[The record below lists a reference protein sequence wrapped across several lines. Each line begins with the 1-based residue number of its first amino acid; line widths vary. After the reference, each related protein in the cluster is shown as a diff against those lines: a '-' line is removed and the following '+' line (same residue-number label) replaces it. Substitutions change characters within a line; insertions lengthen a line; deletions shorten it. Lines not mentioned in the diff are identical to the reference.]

1 MKKCPQCQNLFPDE
15 TQYCLNDGQPLIS
28 QVLPLPS
35 EVSSGDEEETIVR
48 GAPIVVDLSA
58 VNAPNHETLQSPPSH
73 PPRETI
79 VIPVPAKTKSNFGKN
94 LAFLIIGLLLGGALV
109 LATLLLAKS
118 FYQND
123 SSNNTPTAANLN
135 SGQTP
140 NNSAPKDTDS
150 PANKPAA
157 NPEHQKKTDVGDDE
171 FNGRVISL
179 NAYVRS
185 SPDRNSSQVEVLPV
199 NDRLTITSR
208 ENPNSPWFFV
218 VCEHGTSGWMHGNTI
233 EYTR

>member
-35 EVSSGDEEETIVR
+35 EVGSGDEEVTVVR
-48 GAPIVVDLSA
+48 GEPIVVDLSA
-58 VNAPNHETLQSPPSH
+58 GETLHYPLPPTH

-79 VIPVPAKTKSNFGKN
+79 VIPVPAKTKSNLGKN
-94 LAFLIIGLLLGGALV
+94 IAFLIIGLLLGGVLV
-109 LATLLLAKS
+109 LATLLLAKNL
-118 FYQND
+118 YQNND
-123 SSNNTPTAANLN
+123 SNKTPAAANLN

-140 NNSAPKDTDS
+140 ANGAPKETDS
-150 PANKPAA
+150 PANKPAV
-157 NPEHQKKTDVGDDE
+157 NPEHQKKTDVSDEE

-185 SPDRNSSQVEVLPV
+185 SPDRNSAQVDVLPV

-208 ENPNSPWFFV
+208 DNPNSPWFFV
-218 VCEHGTSGWMHGNTI
+218 VCEHGVSGWMHGNTI